1 MNEKGNAEE
10 RIEKDGKN
18 ESKWMD
24 DWTFGRDCVNISNR
38 GTTGFHRQTKHF
50 ELLYKTIKAGKI
62 VQKAD
67 QFAQCLTLDESYP

>member
-1 MNEKGNAEE
+1 MNLNG
-10 RIEKDGKN
+10 
-18 ESKWMD
+18 WM
-24 DWTFGRDCVNISNR
+24 TGPELNFGRDCVNISNR

-67 QFAQCLTLDESYP
+67 QFAQCLILDESYP